1 MLKNQPN
8 SQHDVSIKVD
18 AARSKWLSASVVASE
33 LATEL
38 FQLGSGY
45 GDPEARMQDEH
56 RLQTS
61 RHEAQR
67 LFQEYHDL
75 SRQET
80 ELKMLELQKSQR
92 LATWASFAVAAMVG
106 VATIVGTVVTLLK
119 H

>member
-1 MLKNQPN
+1 MLKN
-8 SQHDVSIKVD
+8 HTSINAD
-18 AARSKWLSASVVASE
+18 AARRKWLSANDAVSE
-33 LATEL
+33 LAAEL

-80 ELKMLELQKSQR
+80 EMKMLELQKSQR
-92 LATWASFAVAAMVG
+92 QATWASFAVAFAVG
-106 VATIVGTVVTLLK
+106 TATIVDVVTKLLK
-119 H
+119 I